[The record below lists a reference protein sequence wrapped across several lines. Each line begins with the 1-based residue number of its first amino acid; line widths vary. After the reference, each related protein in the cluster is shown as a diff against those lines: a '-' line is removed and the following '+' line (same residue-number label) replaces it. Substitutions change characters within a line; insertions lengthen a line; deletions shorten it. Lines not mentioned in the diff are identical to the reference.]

1 MNTFDLNLPEE
12 NETVNMTSIIKDLEK
27 LIEDINYGDASRN
40 SIVSTLENLKGELE
54 ELEY

>member
-1 MNTFDLNLPEE
+1 
-12 NETVNMTSIIKDLEK
+12 MTSIIKDLEK